1 MRPEITLKRETHE
14 SRNVVFSAVKML
26 WRDVEM
32 KREEE

>member
-26 WRDVEM
+26 WHDVEM
-32 KREEE
+32 KVEKK